1 LKIVSAYQPFFAP
14 FPGFFLK
21 AHRSDVLVLM
31 DTVQFPRGTTWL
43 TRNRF
48 KNDQGTL
55 WMTIPVRKKRLG
67 IQRIHGVRICREG
80 RWSRKHLLSLKTAYA
95 HAPFFE
101 DHVGFLEDVFSAGF
115 EKLVDFNLRII
126 QHLIKHLGI
135 ETRVMLLSDLGVEGK
150 EPGLSVEICKQLGAS
165 HFLAQSSAAKY
176 LDAEAFE
183 RAGVEL
189 TFFNPRAAVY
199 PQLWG
204 SFIPN
209 LSAFDILFNCGPR
222 AGQVL
227 NIGKHP

>member
-1 LKIVSAYQPFFAP
+1 
-14 FPGFFLK
+14 
-21 AHRSDVLVLM
+21 
-31 DTVQFPRGTTWL
+31 
-43 TRNRF
+43 
-48 KNDQGTL
+48 
-55 WMTIPVRKKRLG
+55 MTIPVRKKRLG

-165 HFLAQSSAAKY
+165 HFLAQSKNPAAIGRIG
-176 LDAEAFE
+176 LG
-183 RAGVEL
+183 RQ
-189 TFFNPRAAVY
+189 TQTQTQPR
-199 PQLWG
+199 QDG
-204 SFIPN
+204 
-209 LSAFDILFNCGPR
+209 
-222 AGQVL
+222 GQTCVL
-227 NIGKHP
+227 CLA